1 MSNWVDVTGGRAWSC
16 QLADECR
23 EILEHAIDV
32 RDFYRENMKVV
43 LKAQPQKAEQVEAD
57 MEAFETDMKNV
68 LKVRGSSGVSF
79 SLMLNV

>member
-1 MSNWVDVTGGRAWSC
+1 M
-16 QLADECR
+16 
-23 EILEHAIDV
+23 